1 VGLNLGF
8 VLFVCM
14 QVRQLNSV
22 VQPTAGDFVLS
33 LLPPWHMYERSAEY
47 FILSHGVTQVY
58 TNIKHMKEDLVK
70 YPPDYF
76 IAVPLVFDTL
86 YNGVQKQLAAAS
98 TTRRILAQTLL
109 TISLAYMDFRRKQ
122 QVSNFF
128 LSTVGPSTYIQSV
141 NNVRFK
147 VRITRNKG
155 KRNQNH
161 VHVERDFY
169 A

>member
-1 VGLNLGF
+1 MYYV
-8 VLFVCM
+8 
-14 QVRQLNSV
+14 
-22 VQPTAGDFVLS
+22 
-33 LLPPWHMYERSAEY
+33 HMYSM
-47 FILSHGVTQVY
+47 
-58 TNIKHMKEDLVK
+58 N
-70 YPPDYF
+70 DYSF
-76 IAVPLVFDTL
+76 GSFGGLCS
-86 YNGVQKQLAAAS
+86 GVQKQLAAAS
-98 TTRRILAQTLL
+98 TTRRIVAQTLL

-128 LSTVGPSTYIQSV
+128 LSTMGPLTYIQSV

-147 VRITRNKG
+147 VLITRNKG